1 MQVFGCFWPV
11 LQFLSLCYY
20 CQYVFVKYW
29 LRLKIW
35 PGSFN
40 GSGGSGYWARGSN
53 LLVETAQS
61 FWFEGMLKDCI
72 CTGLV
77 PRLHIPSDPHTVFL
91 RFLVS
96 GIVNWGQ
103 IPMFRASKERLSVRE
118 WNTHRKTIL
127 GYLQFLGSLFF

>member
-1 MQVFGCFWPV
+1 MQVFRCFWPV

-20 CQYVFVKYW
+20 CQKYW

-35 PGSFN
+35 PESFN

-61 FWFEGMLKDCI
+61 FWFEGMLKDL
-72 CTGLV
+72 GYKYRF
-77 PRLHIPSDPHTVFL
+77 RLQAPYTHWPPHSFL

-127 GYLQFLGSLFF
+127 GYPQFLGSLFF